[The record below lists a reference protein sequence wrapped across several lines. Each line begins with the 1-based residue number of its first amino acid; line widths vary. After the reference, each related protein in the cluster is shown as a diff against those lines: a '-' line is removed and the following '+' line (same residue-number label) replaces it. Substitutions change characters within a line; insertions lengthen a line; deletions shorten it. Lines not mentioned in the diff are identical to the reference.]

1 MDDLFIILRGCH
13 TKEHKY
19 QKILYV
25 HYYGFAL
32 KTVFRYI
39 YHYENALDVVNDGFV
54 KLFNTFER
62 FETGSPESTEQ
73 ILMGYIKRIMINTAI
88 DFLRKRKMI
97 PEIGGIP
104 DHIWDVKDSHQ
115 DADQNLLYKD
125 LIKIIKQ
132 LSPKYRSV
140 FNLYVIDG
148 YNHLEIADILNIS
161 VGTSKSCLSR
171 ARVMLQNSIKQIEEA
186 VECKM

>member
-1 MDDLFIILRGCH
+1 MDGLFIIIKGCRN
-13 TKEHKY
+13 KDHKY
-19 QKILYV
+19 QKILYEQ
-25 HYYGFAL
+25 YYAFSL

-39 YHYENALDVVNDGFV
+39 YHYENALDVTNDGFV

-62 FETGSPESTEQ
+62 FQTASPESTEP
-73 ILMGYIKRIMINTAI
+73 ILMGYIKKIMINTAI

-104 DHIWDVKDSHQ
+104 DHIWEIKDSNQ
-115 DADQNLLYKD
+115 DADKNLLYKD
-125 LIKIIKQ
+125 LIKLIKQ

-148 YNHLEIADILNIS
+148 YNHFEIADILNIS

-171 ARVMLQNSIKQIEEA
+171 ARVMLQDSIKQLEDA
-186 VECKM
+186 VV